1 MNITRPVIVTC
12 ILAFFLGCLPPAPE
26 PKTPPHDIETQ
37 SRLHIPKEPQ
47 TLTIFLTGNTLST
60 IKPCGCAEGQ
70 LGGFDRRQAVLNTV
84 KPEKRL
90 IIDTG
95 NLIVQDTEQD
105 RIKFDIIVQALSMLE
120 YDLVALNETDFTIAQ
135 ELGLLENLPFNVI
148 HSSRTDPAIPQTYQ
162 RQMQTQDYTIDI
174 NIAAINLLSEPIELI
189 ENLFPDENENPKLNI
204 LIIDDCD
211 SYVIDNLTEYQ
222 MLDVVVC
229 PTAADEPEII
239 DSQTERP
246 LLITVGRLGK
256 YCGKLSVQLTQDSTL
271 TLGYTKLQ
279 VNEQLPQNLE
289 LVNLYKDYQLI
300 VKEANLLEQ
309 VPKVPLPDDLEY
321 LGSQSCNM
329 LPCHPAEFRTWA
341 KNPHAKAYKTLIE
354 AGSQY
359 DPECIVCH
367 VVGLN
372 YETGFVNENSQ
383 YDLRDVGCEVCHGPG
398 SKHMVAITMDE
409 PDNKTS
415 EPKAQCIDCHTP
427 EHSPDYQ
434 EHEDEYCEKIR
445 HWVEQKDACAVQK

>member
-1 MNITRPVIVTC
+1 MTRPVIVSW
-12 ILAFFLGCLPPAPE
+12 ILAFLIGCLPAAPE
-26 PKTPPHDIETQ
+26 RKTPPHETETTTLLQ
-37 SRLHIPKEPQ
+37 IPQQPQ
-47 TLTIFLTGNTLST
+47 ILTIFLTGNTLST

-84 KPEKRL
+84 KPENRL

-95 NLIVQDTEQD
+95 NLLAEDTGQD
-105 RIKFDIIVQALSMLE
+105 RIKFDIIVQALSMLR

-148 HSSRTDPAIPQTYQ
+148 HSSRTDPTIPQTYQ
-162 RQMQTQDYTIDI
+162 KRMQTKDYTLDI
-174 NIAAINLLSEPIELI
+174 NIAAINLISEPIELI
-189 ENLFPDENENPKLNI
+189 EDLFPDENKNHKLNI

-222 MLDVVVC
+222 MLDVVIC
-229 PTAADEPEII
+229 PATADEPEII
-239 DSQTERP
+239 DSQTEKP

-256 YCGKLSVQLTQDSTL
+256 YCGKLSVRLTQDSTI
-271 TLGYTKLQ
+271 TLEYKKVQ
-279 VNEQLPQNLE
+279 VNEQLQQNLE

-309 VPKVPLPDDLEY
+309 VPKVPLPNNLEY

-329 LPCHPAEFRTWA
+329 QPCHPAEFKTWSS
-341 KNPHAKAYKTLIE
+341 KPHAQAYKTLVE
-354 AGSQY
+354 VGSQY

-367 VVGLN
+367 VVGLK
-372 YETGFVNENSQ
+372 YETGFVNEKSQ

-427 EHSPDYQ
+427 EHSPAYQ
-434 EHEDEYCEKIR
+434 EQEEEYREKIR
-445 HWVEQKDACAVQK
+445 HWVEQKDPNTVQN

>member
-1 MNITRPVIVTC
+1 MTRPIIVSW
-12 ILAFFLGCLPPAPE
+12 ILAFSLGCLPAAPE
-26 PKTPPHDIETQ
+26 PKTPARETETQ
-37 SRLHIPKEPQ
+37 SRLHIQQEPQ

-84 KPEKRL
+84 KPENRL

-95 NLIVQDTEQD
+95 NLLAEDTEQD
-105 RIKFDIIVQALSMLE
+105 RIKFDIIVQAFSMLR
-120 YDLVALNETDFTIAQ
+120 YDLVALNDTDFTIAQ

-148 HSSRTDPAIPQTYQ
+148 NLSPQNDPSMPRIYQ
-162 RQMQTQDYTIDI
+162 RQLQLEDRTLDI
-174 NIAAINLLSEPIELI
+174 NVAAIDLLSEPIELI
-189 ENLFPDENENPKLNI
+189 EDLFPDENENQNLNI

-211 SYVIDNLTEYQ
+211 SYVIENLIEYE

-239 DSQTERP
+239 DSQTDKP

-256 YCGKLSVQLTQDSTL
+256 YCGKLSVRLTQDSTI
-271 TLGYTKLQ
+271 TLDYTKLQ

-300 VKEANLLEQ
+300 VKDANLLEQ
-309 VPKVPLPDDLEY
+309 VPKVPLPNNLEY

-329 LPCHPAEFRTWA
+329 APCHQYQYKIWSE
-341 KNPHAKAYKTLIE
+341 KPHAQAYKTLIE
-354 AGSQY
+354 VGSQY

-367 VVGLN
+367 VVGLK

-383 YDLRDVGCEVCHGPG
+383 YDLRDVGCELCHGPG

-427 EHSPDYQ
+427 EHSPAYQ
-434 EHEDEYCEKIR
+434 EQEDEYREKIR
-445 HWVEQKDACAVQK
+445 HWEEQKDPNTVQN